1 MRKMQNIDNVK
12 PLVVLVACLIE
23 RNGKYLIA
31 QKAPCDPTAPNK
43 WATIGGKIES
53 FKGEVKDVI
62 QKTLRREIK
71 EEVGIEIEDDIE
83 LFGNKY
89 FIRPDGYSSLALF
102 FLAKWK
108 SGEPRPLA
116 ETQAVKWIEPHEFDD
131 YREDDWMREVFKML
145 REYLNK
151 KRVSAGKVG

>member
-1 MRKMQNIDNVK
+1 MRKMQSGDSIK

-31 QKAPCDPTAPNK
+31 QKASDDLTAPNK

-53 FKGEVKDVI
+53 FGGEIKNII
-62 QKTLRREIK
+62 QKTLKREVR
-71 EEVGIEIEDDIE
+71 EEVGIEIEDEIK

-89 FIRPDGYSSLALF
+89 FIRPDGHPALALF

-108 SGEPRPLA
+108 SGEPKPLT
-116 ETQAVKWIEPHEFDD
+116 ETQAVKWVTPKEFDD
-131 YREDDWMREVFKML
+131 YRKDPWMRGVFAML
-145 REYLNK
+145 GGYL
-151 KRVSAGKVG
+151 KRIGF